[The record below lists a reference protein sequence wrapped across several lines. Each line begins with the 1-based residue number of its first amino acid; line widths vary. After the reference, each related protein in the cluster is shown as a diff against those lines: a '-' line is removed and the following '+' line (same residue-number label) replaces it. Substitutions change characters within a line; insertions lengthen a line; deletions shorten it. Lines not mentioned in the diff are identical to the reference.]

1 MDQLVRE
8 FVLQMYV
15 WPFVCSKTHIVA
27 CFMYRVMKIKMQWH
41 IMNPEQKCIYSQFSS
56 TGIAIF
62 VETLCSLCFCSF
74 SHVCFS
80 NNATCNAFCN
90 AHVVLWNT
98 AFELSTEV
106 ILEVA
111 SSKGKSLEPGE
122 KHMASHSY
130 RNHYPWRIH
139 GTGLVYLP
147 TFSHKSTIHVGEFI
161 HSSHASYGILLIC
174 NYVPRRIA
182 WASYSPLVPQGYPPQ
197 PTRALTDEVLVV
209 HLSNEKWAPGCF
221 GYRANYTAQLSGD
234 YKKPV

>member
-1 MDQLVRE
+1 MCFPACSHAKQQTFYVDSPTSILFRSPCQFLDSKHSSLGGEWLNTGSQGPILGENACWWIRLVICWKFSINVIYVMDQLVRE

-56 TGIAIF
+56 TGIAIYI
-62 VETLCSLCFCSF
+62 ETLCSLCFCIF

-111 SSKGKSLEPGE
+111 FSKGKSPEPG
-122 KHMASHSY
+122 KNHMASHSY

-139 GTGLVYLP
+139 GTGPVYLP
-147 TFSHKSTIHVGEFI
+147 TFSH
-161 HSSHASYGILLIC
+161 
-174 NYVPRRIA
+174 
-182 WASYSPLVPQGYPPQ
+182 
-197 PTRALTDEVLVV
+197 
-209 HLSNEKWAPGCF
+209 
-221 GYRANYTAQLSGD
+221 
-234 YKKPV
+234 